1 LPKFGLEEINL
12 AAMVDRQLL
21 TKATVAGMAT
31 VVKKLMTNRM
41 NGVGRA
47 GLDIL
52 LSERA
57 AAETGSSSSVYAQL
71 DHEIAVCSR
80 S

>member
-1 LPKFGLEEINL
+1 MPKFGLEEINL